1 MLVVTNYI
9 VNTAMLVV
17 FMGIMQCLW
26 TLVTGIARPDLVG
39 VRTPPPERNLHP
51 P

>member
-26 TLVTGIARPDLVG
+26 TLVTGIACPDSVG
-39 VRTPPPERNLHP
+39 GCVPP
-51 P
+51 